1 MKVVKIIAL
10 GITALGVS
18 VVAQAQDSNAYVN
31 LGVKTYEFD
40 TYNVMGRLGYNV
52 SKNFGIE
59 AEGSI
64 GIIDDELISGV
75 DLETQWDLGAYVVG
89 RVPVSKKLDLF
100 ARAGYTT
107 VNIHVEGTGV
117 QTADFN
123 ADGFAV
129 GGGLQYNISDLN
141 GIRIGY
147 TYNEA
152 DGLDADVIDLSFV
165 RKF

>member
-1 MKVVKIIAL
+1 MKLVKSILLGIAAL
-10 GITALGVS
+10 GFSTTAY
-18 VVAQAQDSNAYVN
+18 AQDSNAYVN

-40 TYNVMGRLGYNV
+40 TYNLMARLGYNF
-52 SKNFGIE
+52 SQNFGIE
-59 AEGSI
+59 AEGSL
-64 GIIDDELISGV
+64 GLIDNEIRTGV
-75 DLETQWDLGAYVVG
+75 DLETQWDLGAYIVG
-89 RVPVSKKLDLF
+89 RVPVSEKLDLF
-100 ARAGYTT
+100 ARAGYTS
-107 VNIHVEGTGV
+107 VNFHVEGTGV

-152 DGLDADVIDLSFV
+152 DGIDADVIDLSFV